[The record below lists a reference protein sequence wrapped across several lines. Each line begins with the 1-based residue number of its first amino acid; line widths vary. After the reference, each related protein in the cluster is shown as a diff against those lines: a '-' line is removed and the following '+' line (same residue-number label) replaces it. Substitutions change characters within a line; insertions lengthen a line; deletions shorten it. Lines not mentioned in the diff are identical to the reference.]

1 MSKEFLRF
9 QNQGWQEKQK
19 ELDFK
24 HKVALDLITKDLS
37 KEALAKTGPILD
49 LGCGD
54 GIFLEHLKSKGV
66 DGIGFDISERAI
78 ELAKARGISCQVFD
92 LGEKLPFED
101 NSFEVVTLI
110 DTFEH
115 LFMPQEILKEV
126 RRVAKDYLILSTP
139 NFVSLAARLQ
149 VLRGQVP
156 ENNTLRKAHVVW
168 VTRKMLHRLLKDAN
182 FKIEKEIYD
191 SFYSAKPILG
201 IIFKFLAQIRPEIFA
216 LSFVIKAKKI

>member
-1 MSKEFLRF
+1 MNKEFLKF
-9 QNQGWQEKQK
+9 QNQGWREKQK

-24 HKVALDLITKDLS
+24 HKTADNLIEK
-37 KEALAKTGPILD
+37 GPVLD

-54 GIFLEHLKSKGV
+54 GIFLEFLKNKGIN
-66 DGIGFDISERAI
+66 GIGLDISERAV
-78 ELAKARGISCQVFD
+78 ELAKSRGLDCRIFD

-101 NSFEVVTLI
+101 NSFETVILI
-110 DTFEH
+110 DTLEH
-115 LFMPQEILKEV
+115 LFMPQEILKEIH
-126 RRVAKDYLILSTP
+126 RVAKGYLILSTP

-168 VTRKMLHRLLKDAN
+168 VTRKKLHQFLKEAG
-182 FKIEKEIYD
+182 FKIEKEIGD
-191 SFYSAKPILG
+191 SFYSGKPVLG
-201 IIFKFLAQIRPEIFA
+201 KIFKFLVKVRPEIFA